1 MMSILKKLFKILI
14 IIVLAYAVGRFI
26 VVFTD
31 SRLTG
36 ERAPYIQRLST
47 DSVII
52 RWMTEDNQLGIVR
65 YGEDSEHI
73 SDIVLE
79 TSPSKNHS
87 VILNDLKPGSRY
99 FYQVGEIGSFQPL
112 VTDKQWFYTQP
123 VEEVATRV
131 WVMGDSGQEGE
142 IQLQVRDAALNWMRK
157 NPLPNRQIAAE
168 DKNSVFDLWF
178 ILGDIAYRSGTNEQF
193 QQSLFDVYEDIL
205 SNTSFWPVYG
215 NHDDRRWTYFRVF
228 DMPENAELG
237 GVASHTENYYSFDH
251 SNIHFVVLDSQD
263 SNRSA
268 DGEMAN
274 WLKKDLAKNSKPWV
288 IAAFHHPPYSKGSH
302 DSDDSRDSRGRMQ
315 DMRENFVPILE
326 QAGVD
331 IVLSGHSHMYER
343 SYLIDCA
350 YQLSDKFSS
359 KNIVSNGINEKHASY
374 IKPLPVTGNNGA
386 IYLVSGSA
394 SKVDNGP
401 MDHPAHHKG
410 YLEAGSVVIDV
421 EGNLLTAR
429 FINNEGV
436 IRDQFSISKQ
446 TDYTGDYQGCL
457 N

>member
-14 IIVLAYAVGRFI
+14 VIALAYAVGRFI

-112 VTDKQWFYTQP
+112 DTDKQWFYTQP

-131 WVMGDSGQEGE
+131 WVMGDSGKAGE
-142 IQLQVRDAALNWMRK
+142 VQIQVRDAALNWMRK
-157 NPLPNRQIAAE
+157 NPLPNRQVAAE

-274 WLKKDLAKNSKPWV
+274 WLKEDLAHNTRPWV

-421 EGNLLTAR
+421 EGNTLTAH
-429 FINNEGV
+429 FINNHGV
-436 IRDQFSISKQ
+436 VRDQFSISKQ
-446 TDYTGDYQGCL
+446 TGYTGDYQGCL